1 MLSVNVVVSKIEC
14 VVLCIDRSF
23 TLVSEGASFASGAGN
38 RENWNSTLHCGFYLV
53 GFDDRLV
60 QLSWPFILC
69 YGGFAPFGYDKE
81 LFLPFR
87 RDGCDAWKSCR
98 VHFSS

>member
-1 MLSVNVVVSKIEC
+1 MKTEKTGTALSIV
-14 VVLCIDRSF
+14 
-23 TLVSEGASFASGAGN
+23 
-38 RENWNSTLHCGFYLV
+38 GFIYLV
-53 GFDDRLV
+53 GFDDWLM
-60 QLSWPFILC
+60 QLSWSFILH

-81 LFLPFR
+81 LFLPFC